1 MKCKQI
7 EKYVPDY
14 FAGGLG
20 KDKKVL
26 FEKHLK
32 HCENCRKEV
41 EELRILWDDIG
52 KLPRILRGEELR
64 SRFIEK
70 VDAIKAGLLDN
81 QPGKNVGRKL
91 VGYWK
96 SYPVLRAAAIVVLF
110 LSGMFIGYLFG
121 GNSVVQNG
129 ELALMRAEISQLNQ
143 LVMLSML
150 QQPSPSSRLQ
160 GINWIDMFDQPG
172 EPVLDALITTLDAD
186 PNINVRLASV
196 DALLRFA
203 YIDKIRL
210 RLIESL
216 EKQESP
222 IVQIALIDLITKL
235 DEKRAINVFKRMLDK
250 ENLDTMVRYKLESGI
265 TFLQSI
271 V

>member
-7 EKYVPDY
+7 EQCVPDY
-14 FAGGLG
+14 FAGELE
-20 KDKKVL
+20 KDKKAL

-41 EELRILWDDIG
+41 EELRILCDDIG
-52 KLPRILRGEELR
+52 KLPDAQPGGELR

-70 VDAIKAGLLDN
+70 IDAIKTGVLDN
-81 QPGKNVGRKL
+81 QTGKNIWRKL
-91 VGYWK
+91 LGYWK
-96 SYPVLRAAAIVVLF
+96 SHPVLRAAAMLILF
-110 LSGMFIGYLFG
+110 LSGLFSGYLLG
-121 GNSVVQNG
+121 ENSGVHNG
-129 ELALMRAEISQLNQ
+129 ELTLMRAEISQLNQ

-172 EPVLDALITTLDAD
+172 EPVLDALITTLDFD

-196 DALLRFA
+196 EALLRFA

-210 RLIESL
+210 RLMESL

-222 IVQIALIDLITKL
+222 IIQIALIDLITTL
-235 DEKRAINVFKRMLDK
+235 EEKRAIDVFQRMLMK
-250 ENLDTMVRYKLESGI
+250 EDLDTMVRYKLETGI
-265 TFLQSI
+265 VFLQSI
-271 V
+271 T